1 MWIEIEKKKNKK
13 LYDFSTWFC
22 REELSVFL
30 KQDWAQESLGKK
42 AGSEIISL
50 EILL

>member
-1 MWIEIEKKKNKK
+1 M
-13 LYDFSTWFC
+13 
-22 REELSVFL
+22 FL

-50 EILL
+50 EILLQECKMILKIIAKEHVWTKTPLKEDL